1 MLMKLIMFLFFLAFA
16 SELTYQD
23 SFGNEFVIENSH
35 NLPKGIDMEFL
46 KINLNTQHFIE
57 KFVRKSYTYQLTVM
71 EFKKKGENLYEL
83 KVIIKPQTKSDVEE
97 ILKYQ
102 NPSYYIL
109 KTRNPNKKLEIESV
123 KFIRG
128 EI

>member
-1 MLMKLIMFLFFLAFA
+1 MKLFIFIFLLTFA

-23 SFGNEFVIENSH
+23 SFGNEFVIENSQ

-57 KFVRKSYTYQLTVM
+57 KFASKSYSYKLTVM
-71 EFKKKGENLYEL
+71 EFKKKGKNLYEL
-83 KVIIKPQTKSDVEE
+83 KVRIKPQTKSDVEE